1 MGRRT
6 GIPVQAPFF
15 YWNGKTPKFAQHDA
29 VTLSHLHHFKTVS
42 CVCNS
47 WVDRKCKTN
56 PTNPTNHASVQFKV
70 IYLISTQHVLQFSI
84 WKITFPYRIS
94 LLAIG
99 SFTKC
104 RQLSGSGGSTEVLEL
119 TIDTGSV
126 VEKQLELPKDGC
138 LIPKQMGIS
147 GWQMRYQPNKMQ
159 EGWYV
164 MICIYMHV
172 FVQYI

>member
-15 YWNGKTPKFAQHDA
+15 FETGKL
-29 VTLSHLHHFKTVS
+29 LSLHNRMQSPCHICTILRLFLACATAGSTGSARPTRPTMPACNLRWYISSALNMS
-42 CVCNS
+42 CNF
-47 WVDRKCKTN
+47 
-56 PTNPTNHASVQFKV
+56 PF
-70 IYLISTQHVLQFSI
+70 

-119 TIDTGSV
+119 AIDTGSV

-138 LIPKQMGIS
+138 LIPKKMGIS

-164 MICIYMHV
+164 MICIYIYMHV